1 MTDPRT
7 HRQRLVW
14 RACGRSCVVALLLAC
29 AACGDSEQA
38 PPPTTAST
46 GAGSAT
52 PAPSVPPI
60 DPALEAAITRLPLV
74 DRDAVG
80 AFYAARG
87 FAPAWLGEDC
97 RAELE
102 AFRTALAASA
112 AHGLTPEH
120 YHNAA
125 LAGRDCDIDTEVLA
139 TDAWMS
145 LASDLFR
152 GRVDRVEV
160 EPSWN
165 LPRRSFNAPAALEAA
180 LREKPRPA
188 EILSAFAPQDPYYR
202 AMRDTLALYR
212 DLARGPSWGG
222 VEEGSMLK
230 PGQRGER
237 VDQLRNRLVQEGF
250 ADVAAPAGQPFD
262 AVLENA
268 VRVFQRR
275 SNLEPDGKVG
285 ATTLTQLNRSL
296 EQRIDQLRAN
306 LERWR
311 WMQFAP
317 RERHVRVF
325 IADFRLEAWDE
336 NGLVREHRVIVGKRF
351 RNTPSFAGAIDRI
364 VYAPRWH
371 VPRRLLVEDKLPLFR
386 EDPGAFERLGY
397 ELLDAEGNRLDGA
410 RIDWHAY
417 SGEDF
422 PYRLQQRPGN
432 ANALGHVKILFPN
445 EHSIYLH
452 DTPTR
457 ELFSKVRRDFSS
469 GCIRVEDAIGLS
481 AWLLQGKPGW
491 DRAKIDAAA
500 AAGRETM
507 VRIDPVPVYIVYLT
521 TALYG
526 ERGLRFLDDLYQR
539 DPAVVKALDRPRTA
553 APG

>member
-1 MTDPRT
+1 MTDPST
-7 HRQRLVW
+7 PRQRVVW
-14 RACGRSCVVALLLAC
+14 RACGRRWVLGWALAC
-29 AACGDSEQA
+29 GACSGPEQDAPAPAA
-38 PPPTTAST
+38 PPQTPQAAT
-46 GAGSAT
+46 AT
-52 PAPSVPPI
+52 PSLAPILS
-60 DPALEAAITRLPLV
+60 AAIERLPLI
-74 DRDAVG
+74 DRPAVET
-80 AFYAARG
+80 FYRARG
-87 FAPAWLGEDC
+87 FAPAWIGEDC
-97 RAELE
+97 GDELA
-102 AFRTALAASA
+102 AFGTALAASA
-112 AHGLTPEH
+112 AHGLTPAH
-120 YHNAA
+120 YHREA
-125 LAGRDCDIDTEVLA
+125 LARGECDMQAEVLA

-202 AMRDTLALYR
+202 AMRDTLSLYR
-212 DLARGPSWGG
+212 DLARGSAWGG
-222 VEEGSMLK
+222 VDAGATLK
-230 PGQRGER
+230 RGQRGER
-237 VDQLRNRLVQEGF
+237 VDQLRSRLVQEGF
-250 ADVAAPAGQPFD
+250 AAVAAPAGQPFD
-262 AVLENA
+262 EALEDA

-275 SNLEPDGKVG
+275 SNLEPDGAVG

-317 RERHVRVF
+317 GSRHVRVY
-325 IADFRLEAWDE
+325 IADFRLETWDE
-336 NGLVREHRVIVGKRF
+336 GGRVREHRVIVGKRF
-351 RNTPSFAGAIDRI
+351 RNTPSFAGRIDRI
-364 VYAPRWH
+364 VFAPRWH
-371 VPRRLLVEDKLPLFR
+371 VPRRLLVEDKLPMFR

-397 ELLDAEGNRLDGA
+397 ELLDREGNRMDAAG
-410 RIDWHAY
+410 IDWHAY

-422 PYRLQQRPGN
+422 PYRLQQRPGV
-432 ANALGHVKILFPN
+432 ANALGNVKILFPN
-445 EHSIYLH
+445 DHSIYLH

-469 GCIRVEDAIGLS
+469 GCIRVEDALGLS
-481 AWLLQGKPGW
+481 AWLLQGEPGW
-491 DRAKIDAAA
+491 DRARIDAAV
-500 AAGRETM
+500 AAGRESA
-507 VRIDPVPVYIVYLT
+507 VRIEPVPVYIVYLT

-539 DPAVVKALDRPRTA
+539 DPAVVKALDRPKSA